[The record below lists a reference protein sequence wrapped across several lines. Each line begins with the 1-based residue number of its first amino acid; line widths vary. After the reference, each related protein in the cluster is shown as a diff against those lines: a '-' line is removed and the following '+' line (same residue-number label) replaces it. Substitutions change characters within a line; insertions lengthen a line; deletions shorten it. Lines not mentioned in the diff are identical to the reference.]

1 METTTSGK
9 EISIT
14 TAFRLPASS
23 YQAAQ
28 EIAQK
33 RGERLSATMRRLVA
47 AGLAAQQRQGQE
59 APQEV
64 HE

>member
-1 METTTSGK
+1 VQTVTGK

-33 RGERLSATMRRLVA
+33 HGERLSVTMRRLVA
-47 AGLAAQQRQGQE
+47 AGLAVHQGQGKE
-59 APQEV
+59 TQEV